1 MYLDAVSQTL
11 ARGPTIAAG
20 LEILTEDMAVVA
32 IVGAGAIGLFVL
44 LMLLLVKNFL
54 HIARPNE
61 ALIFTGRRRVRD
73 GVDLGPLVILGRG
86 HEGQAPE
93 HHGCGRGRAWRMP
106 LIERVDHLDM
116 AAMSID
122 VAVNNA
128 YSAGNI
134 PLRIHAIANVKISS
148 DPSLIRNAIER
159 FLGQSVQEIQT
170 VARQTL
176 EGALREVLAQ
186 MTPEDV
192 NEDRLAFANN
202 LVKSAKDDLDKLGLQ
217 LDTLKIQHVSDETG
231 YLDSLGRPLIARV
244 LRDAEN
250 AENLAS
256 QKVSEAQAMTN
267 QISEV
272 AKASAETAILMKR
285 NALQQLR
292 SELEGNASAVEREA
306 EAAAKTARANA
317 EQELQ
322 TVRGQLEEK
331 RLMAEVIIPA
341 EVRRAAEAVLA
352 KGAAA
357 PTIEHGA
364 AVAEVLQL
372 TSEAWRS
379 MGAQAKEIYVIQH
392 LEELLDAVIGSVE
405 KIKVREVNVLDAG
418 DGSGIASYAATFP
431 HTVAAVLSALRET
444 TGVDIPAI
452 LAGSSRAPSRGPDP
466 AAAGG
471 RVGQ

>member
-1 MYLDAVSQTL
+1 MQFDAVL
-11 ARGPTIAAG
+11 HYLPRGPALAAG

-32 IVGAGAIGLFVL
+32 MVGAGLVGLFVL
-44 LMLLLVKNFL
+44 MLLMLVKNFL

-86 HEGQAPE
+86 QENQAPE

-116 AAMSID
+116 SAMSID

-128 YSAGNI
+128 YSSGNI

-148 DPSLIRNAIER
+148 DPRLIRNAIER
-159 FLGQSVQEIQT
+159 FLGQSATEIQM

-186 MTPEDV
+186 MTPEAV
-192 NEDRLAFANN
+192 NEDRLAFADN
-202 LVKSAKDDLDKLGLQ
+202 LIRSAKDDLDKLGLQ

-231 YLDSLGRPLIARV
+231 YLDSLGRPLIAAV

-250 AENLAS
+250 AESQAS
-256 QKVSEAQAMTN
+256 QEVSEAQAQTN
-267 QISEV
+267 QRAEV
-272 AKASAETAILMKR
+272 AKAMAETAILTKR
-285 NALQQLR
+285 NGLAQLR
-292 SELEGNASAVEREA
+292 SELDGQAGAVEREA
-306 EAAAKTARANA
+306 EAAAKTARSTA

-322 TVRGQLEEK
+322 TVRGELEQR

-341 EVRRAAEAVLA
+341 EVRRAAEGLLA

-357 PTIEHGA
+357 PTLEHGA

-372 TSEAWRS
+372 TSDAWKS
-379 MGAQAKEIYVIQH
+379 MGVHAKEIYVIQH
-392 LEELLDAVIGSVE
+392 LEELLDAVISSVQ
-405 KIKVREVNVLDAG
+405 KIKVREVNVLDPG

-431 HTVAAVLSALRET
+431 HTVAAVLRALRET
-444 TGVDIPAI
+444 TGVDVPAI
-452 LAGSSRAPSRGPDP
+452 LAGSAINNAPRNP
-466 AAAGG
+466 APAGG
-471 RVGQ
+471 RAGQ